1 MSIDLN
7 YRPTSYADF
16 DDPVALALN
25 GIKGQMRREMARDM
39 LEADGEKRAVY
50 DALLGTIEDRILEES
65 SPEESIQALNRVHGP
80 WWMGGEYLPTLA
92 GREVEIARIVLR
104 STLMDV
110 FSIRARRADRGYRYS
125 MEDEYETEF
134 RMLPAESDRT
144 LMLSELIGLI
154 DTAEGHLTK
163 PGRWSFVEG
172 WWWQEWNS
180 GCDRPPEECTA
191 FAWVESEQY
200 PQLGD
205 HYKERARLWRIDR
218 VRERAAQEG
227 GER

>member
-1 MSIDLN
+1 MDL
-7 YRPTSYADF
+7 
-16 DDPVALALN
+16 
-25 GIKGQMRREMARDM
+25 
-39 LEADGEKRAVY
+39 
-50 DALLGTIEDRILEES
+50 
-65 SPEESIQALNRVHGP
+65 
-80 WWMGGEYLPTLA
+80 
-92 GREVEIARIVLR
+92 
-104 STLMDV
+104 
-110 FSIRARRADRGYRYS
+110 FSVRARLVDGSYRYLV
-125 MEDEYETEF
+125 EDEYETEF
-134 RMLPAESDRT
+134 RVRPGESKRT
-144 LMLSELIGLI
+144 LTLGELIGLI

-205 HYKERARLWRIDR
+205 HYEERARLWRIDR
-218 VRERAAQEG
+218 ARERAAREG